1 MTGPENFLERWS
13 RRKLTK
19 ADPAAAEEQAA
30 GDGQQAESTDP
41 TSDVQPETEL
51 FDPASLPPIETI
63 DAKTDVTAFL
73 RPGVPPDLT
82 RAALRRAWTSDP
94 AIRDF
99 VGLAENSWDFN
110 DPQAMHGFGAIDP
123 ADAARLFAQ
132 AVGQVLAPPTETKNQ
147 APQKDPQIGS
157 DAEAALADEGA
168 TGDDVHRIANDAA
181 QKESDS

>member
-1 MTGPENFLERWS
+1 MTERKNFLERWS

-19 ADPAAAEEQAA
+19 GEPSAVEEQSSH
-30 GDGQQAESTDP
+30 Q
-41 TSDVQPETEL
+41 QPEAAQPANDRSETEP

-73 RPGVPPDLT
+73 RPGVPPELT

-99 VGLAENSWDFN
+99 IGLAENSWDFN
-110 DPQAMHGFGAIDP
+110 DPQAMHGFGSLDP
-123 ADAARLFAQ
+123 AEAARLFSQ
-132 AVGQVLAPPTETKNQ
+132 AVEQVLTPSAKAKIEPMRAASEIEPTAKGVLTDER
-147 APQKDPQIGS
+147 
-157 DAEAALADEGA
+157 AAS
-168 TGDDVHRIANDAA
+168 DDVRRSANDAM